1 MEWEN
6 LEKPTTHYNICPTSS
21 NHQEKFREQFLVC
34 LQMRYEAWAT
44 RNLTSDN
51 FDMANNCK
59 ITGKPL
65 IFCEQDCICRDRR
78 NCSHPQWLTTRINCG
93 GTIARESHHGDPDD
107 SLAAYAVAASRALL
121 NIMTGNPWTV
131 ILQQMWKGVG

>member
-1 MEWEN
+1 M
-6 LEKPTTHYNICPTSS
+6 
-21 NHQEKFREQFLVC
+21 
-34 LQMRYEAWAT
+34 YEAWAT

-59 ITGKPL
+59 ITGKPI

-78 NCSHPQWLTTRINCG
+78 NCSHPQWLTTRLNCG
-93 GTIARESHHGDPDD
+93 GTIVREFHHGDPDD

-131 ILQQMWKGVG
+131 IFMPAAFGFTTNVERSGLRWSRQCVSIQLVLNRIS